1 MKKII
6 SIFLC
11 LTLAL
16 CCFSMS
22 VSAAENNEKITLYLK
37 SDLSGATYE
46 NCERFIE
53 IKSGNIVLDTVNR
66 DDPVFVS
73 SYVGDVYLDELKSG
87 RTYYVD
93 YTFIAKEGTLPDE
106 INDSNIEFI
115 CDKGCEALWY
125 SKAVGTG
132 ADGSRIEVLLVNTK
146 VQVNGNF
153 FQRLFGKIADAIAKI
168 LAWSPY

>member
-1 MKKII
+1 MKRAV
-6 SIFLC
+6 SILLC
-11 LTLAL
+11 LTLTL
-16 CCFSMS
+16 CYFSMS

-53 IKSGNIVLDTVNR
+53 IRSGNIALDTVNR

-73 SYVGDVYLDELKSG
+73 TYVGNVYFDELKSG
-87 RTYYVD
+87 RTYYVN
-93 YTFIAKEGTLPDE
+93 YTFIAKDGTLPNE
-106 INDSNIEFI
+106 INDGNIDFI
-115 CDKGCEALWY
+115 CDKGCEVLWY

-153 FQRLFGKIADAIAKI
+153 FQRLFGKIADTIAKI
-168 LAWSPY
+168 FAWSPY